1 MKQDRYFHSHYRYY
15 VREMRILGYSQLLES
30 YRSLTLQ
37 YMANAFGVSEEFI
50 DRYARQLFLVGFSI
64 IAWLPYAKLFARE
77 LSRFI
82 AAGRLNCKID
92 KVNGVVET
100 NRPDHKNWQYQV
112 SEGHHHHLSYNE
124 YHADFPLFVI

>member
-1 MKQDRYFHSHYRYY
+1 
-15 VREMRILGYSQLLES
+15 
-30 YRSLTLQ
+30 
-37 YMANAFGVSEEFI
+37 MANAFGVSEEFI

-112 SEGHHHHLSYNE
+112 SEGHHHYLKLQRISC
-124 YHADFPLFVI
+124 

>member
-1 MKQDRYFHSHYRYY
+1 FLSLGKVEQKMKQDRYFHSHYRYY

-37 YMANAFGVSEEFI
+37 YMANAFGVSEAFI
-50 DRYARQLFLVGFSI
+50 D
-64 IAWLPYAKLFARE
+64 RE

-92 KVNGVVET
+92 KVRGVVET
-100 NRPDHKNWQYQV
+100 NRPDHKNWQYQSV
-112 SEGHHHHLSYNE
+112 IKQGDLLLNRIQKLSRIIN
-124 YHADFPLFVI
+124 V